1 MARAGRPSIRD
12 RVRQRAEE
20 NKHTGGSGYLKL
32 PEGVSFLKTQK
43 STRQDPTRLDIVP
56 FEVSKDC
63 VIPDGKSKEMDLQ
76 KGDLWY
82 CRTIFVHRN
91 IGAEEKAYICPRT
104 IKKPCPICEERARLS
119 KNPNADEKTL
129 NALKPQV
136 KDIFNIND
144 EKEGIQI
151 LEFSHAN
158 FRQNLE
164 KEIREG
170 KEEWAGFA
178 DLEGGF
184 TLEVVFSEETFGGNK
199 YLEATRF
206 DFEPRDDYKESI
218 LDKAVDLNDCLVVLP
233 YDKLERIFLEL
244 DSEPE
249 SEGKQ
254 AEKEEEEEEKPA
266 RASRKAPKEEVKEER
281 SSRRAKKEE
290 PEPEPEEEEEEEE
303 EEKPPVKEER
313 AGRRG
318 REREEE
324 PSKKSGKEKNPCPHG
339 YTFGEDTNAK
349 GECQKCDTK
358 DWEACQDK
366 YDELHPRKGKK

>member
-20 NKHTGGSGYLKL
+20 NKHTGGNSYLKL
-32 PEGVSFLKTQK
+32 PEGVVFFKVQK

-56 FEVSKDC
+56 FEISKDC
-63 VIPDGKSKEMDLQ
+63 IIPDGKSKEMELQ

-91 IGAEEKAYICPRT
+91 IGAEDKAYLCPRT

-119 KNPNADEKTL
+119 KDPNSDEKTL

-136 KDIFNIND
+136 KDIFNVD
-144 EKEGIQI
+144 DPKEGIKI

-158 FRQNLE
+158 FRENLE

-178 DLEGGF
+178 DLESGYS
-184 TLEVVFSEETFGGNK
+184 LDVVFSEETFGANK
-199 YLEATRF
+199 FLEATRF
-206 DFEPRDDYKESI
+206 DFEPREDYKESI
-218 LDKAVDLNDCLVVLP
+218 LDKAVDLNDCLVVLS
-233 YDKLERIFLEL
+233 YEKLERVFLEL

-249 SEGKQ
+249 SDEK
-254 AEKEEEEEEKPA
+254 KEEKEEEKPA
-266 RASRKAPKEEVKEER
+266 KPRSSNRKAVKEEVKEER
-281 SSRRAKKEE
+281 PSRRATKAEE
-290 PEPEPEEEEEEEE
+290 PEPEEEEEEE
-303 EEKPPVKEER
+303 EEKPPVKEEK
-313 AGRRG
+313 AGRRS
-318 REREEE
+318 RVEEE
-324 PSKKSGKEKNPCPHG
+324 APKKGAKEKNPCPFN
-339 YTFGEDTNAK
+339 YVFGEDCNAK
-349 GECQKCDTK
+349 AECQKCETAV
-358 DWEACQDK
+358 WEACQDK